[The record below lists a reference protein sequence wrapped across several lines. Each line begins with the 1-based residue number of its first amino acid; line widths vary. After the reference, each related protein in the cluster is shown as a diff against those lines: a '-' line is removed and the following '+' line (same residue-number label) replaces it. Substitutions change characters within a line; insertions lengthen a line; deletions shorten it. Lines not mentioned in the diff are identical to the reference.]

1 MDARS
6 SERVIASLG
15 LVLVLAMGGMAL
27 VPRAV
32 QAAPT
37 AQLSFSF
44 DDPGPISGQLDA
56 AIPQAVYSFECK
68 ATGVGSLVVR
78 TTSGDLAVDATLQ
91 DPQGN
96 PFAYG
101 TVVPGTPGVTVSEAF
116 TMPADG
122 VCTATLTR
130 QGNTAGTF
138 EARLLPGFAGL
149 TKWDTFGP
157 STDSLHMEWEPYA
170 SANMTVTIFKE
181 QLRLEVMKDNLV
193 AFTLP
198 TGDDLI
204 WDDSYIQAD
213 FTIDGS
219 PSYFEYGFV
228 LRSDEPGDH
237 FYTVTFSSD
246 SDYSVYY
253 FGGEGEWYTVQEW
266 TVSPVVDGS
275 DIQPQVGVLMQ
286 GNVFK
291 LYFNGRL
298 VAEVSDPANYA
309 SEGLNG
315 LAAATTVDQLDTLT
329 IFADN
334 VVVTRPLTS
343 GTGTAGIVQPTPTK
357 PGLLGSL
364 GAGKTPVPPAPTL
377 PLALPT
383 KTPVPPTP
391 TLPLALPT
399 NTPVAQSTYPAQL
412 ESWANAS
419 PAAIVNELSMLG
431 IVPVGGGISLTVPS
445 SYGDTSSEGF
455 NWYPL
460 GRGKTFRNFVLG
472 FDARLI
478 YSGEGAGCGMH
489 FRASGTASDSALV
502 FEDGW
507 ALLGEF
513 DANGQML
520 DSSVLLETSAVIPG
534 PGVTNRALVI
544 AMEGFTLMYVNGVL
558 VADTEFVPKAGEL
571 ALEMYVPADDA
582 GQTAQTYCQLN
593 DIWLWEF

>member
-1 MDARS
+1 MDARRGG
-6 SERVIASLG
+6 RVVASIG
-15 LVLVLAMGGMAL
+15 LVLALAIGGVVL

-32 QAAPT
+32 QAAPP

-44 DDPGPISGQLDA
+44 DDPGPISGQLNA
-56 AIPQAVYSFECK
+56 TTPQGVYSFECT
-68 ATGVGSLVVR
+68 ATGVGSLVVQ
-78 TTSGDLAVDATLQ
+78 TTSGDLVVDATLQ
-91 DPQGN
+91 APQGN

-101 TVVPGTPGVTVSEAF
+101 TVVPGTPSTTVSEAF

-138 EARLLPGFAGL
+138 EARLLPGYAGL

-170 SANMTVTIFKE
+170 SANMTVTIFRE
-181 QLRLEVMKDNLV
+181 RLRIEVMKDNLV
-193 AFTLP
+193 AFALP
-198 TGDDLI
+198 TGDDLN

-228 LRSDEPGDH
+228 LRSDDPGDR

-246 SDYSVYY
+246 GDYSVYY
-253 FGGEGEWYTVQEW
+253 FDSEGEWQTIQGYTVNA
-266 TVSPVVDGS
+266 VIDGS
-275 DIQPQVGVLMQ
+275 DTQPHVGVLVQ

-291 LYFNGRL
+291 LYFGGRF
-298 VAEVSDPANYA
+298 VAEVTDPANYA
-309 SEGLNG
+309 SAGLSG
-315 LAAATTVDQLDTLT
+315 LAVATTAEQFETLT
-329 IFADN
+329 VFADN
-334 VVVTRPLTS
+334 VVVTRPFSPGMATVPL
-343 GTGTAGIVQPTPTK
+343 GGTAQPTPTK
-357 PGLLGSL
+357 PGLLGAL
-364 GAGKTPVPPAPTL
+364 GTM
-377 PLALPT
+377 

-399 NTPVAQSTYPAQL
+399 DTPTLQSTYPARL
-412 ESWANAS
+412 ESWASAS
-419 PAAIVNELSMLG
+419 PAAIVNELSVLG
-431 IVPVGGGISLTVPS
+431 IVPMGGEVTLTVPS
-445 SYGDTSSEGF
+445 SYGDTSAEGF

-460 GRGKTFRNFVLG
+460 GRGKLFRNLVLG

-478 YSGEGAGCGMH
+478 YSGEGAGCGMY
-489 FRASGTASDSALV
+489 FRADNTGSDSALV

-513 DANGQML
+513 DADGQML
-520 DSSVLLETSAVIPG
+520 DSSVLLETDAVIPG
-534 PGVTNRALVI
+534 QGVTNRVLVI

-558 VADTEFVPKAGEL
+558 VADTELVPKAGEL

-582 GQTAQTYCQLN
+582 GATAQTYCQLN
-593 DIWLWEF
+593 EIWLWEF

>member
-1 MDARS
+1 MDARLS
-6 SERVIASLG
+6 GRVITGIG
-15 LVLVLAMGGMAL
+15 LVLVLVMGGLVL

-32 QAAPT
+32 QAAPS

-44 DDPGPISGQLDA
+44 DDPGPLSGQLDA
-56 AIPQAVYSFECK
+56 AAPQGVYSFECT
-68 ATGVGSLVVR
+68 ATGVGSLVVQ
-78 TTSGDLAVDATLQ
+78 TTSGDLVVDAIVR

-101 TVVPGTPGVTVSEAF
+101 TVVPGTPSVTVSEGF
-116 TMPADG
+116 TMPTDG
-122 VCTATLTR
+122 HCTAVLTR

-138 EARLLPGFAGL
+138 EARLLPGYASL

-157 STDSLHMEWEPYA
+157 NMDSLHMEWEPYA
-170 SANMTVTIFKE
+170 SANMTVTI
-181 QLRLEVMKDNLV
+181 LRERLRIEVMKDNLV
-193 AFTLP
+193 AFALP

-237 FYTVTFSSD
+237 FYAVTFSSD
-246 SDYSVYY
+246 GDYSVYY
-253 FGGEGEWYTVQEW
+253 FDGEWQTVQGY
-266 TVSPVVDGS
+266 TVSPVVDGNNT
-275 DIQPQVGVLMQ
+275 QPRVGVLVQ

-291 LYFNGRL
+291 LYFNGRF
-298 VAEVSDPANYA
+298 VAEVSDPMNYA
-309 SEGLNG
+309 SAGLSG
-315 LAAATTVDQLDTLT
+315 VAAATTVDQFETLT
-329 IFADN
+329 VFADN
-334 VVVTRPLTS
+334 VVVTRPYS
-343 GTGTAGIVQPTPTK
+343 PGTGIVPFGGEAGAQPTPTK
-357 PGLLGSL
+357 PGLLGAL
-364 GAGKTPVPPAPTL
+364 GTV
-377 PLALPT
+377 

-399 NTPVAQSTYPAQL
+399 ETPVVQSAYPARL
-412 ESWANAS
+412 ESWASAS
-419 PAAIVNELSMLG
+419 PAEIVNELSMLG
-431 IVPVGGGISLTVPS
+431 IVPMGGEVTLTVPS

-460 GRGKTFRNFVLG
+460 GRGKTFRDFVLG

-478 YSGEGAGCGMH
+478 YSGEGAGCGMY
-489 FRASGTASDSALV
+489 FRASETGSDSALV

-507 ALLGEF
+507 SLLGEF
-513 DANGQML
+513 DASGQML
-520 DSSVLLETSAVIPG
+520 DSSVLLETDAVIPG
-534 PGVTNRALVI
+534 QGVTNRVLVI

-582 GQTAQTYCQLN
+582 GATAATYCQLN